1 MFHVATM
8 MGPESARPEHGAK
21 AISMG
26 KKRHIGNDFVHV
38 VYKVRLLRNDP
49 MLACHQCR

>member
-8 MGPESARPEHGAK
+8 MGPESARPENGAK
-21 AISMG
+21 TIISMC

-38 VYKVRLLRNDP
+38 VYKVRL
-49 MLACHQCR
+49 